1 MKPKKISTKLALY
14 SILVLLALNLISA
27 FFMGIS
33 TARSMNQKQDAYLKQ
48 TADSS
53 AQQVAQYI
61 ETYVGITETLARGG
75 QFKSVVTVE
84 GAISAAPDF
93 NGLVDTMQATMEAYP
108 DILGMGFG
116 SMSSQ
121 EYNAATVRSV
131 AGAVQPFAHRY
142 HHYVPVPVA
151 DDFV

>member
-53 AQQVAQYI
+53 A
-61 ETYVGITETLARGG
+61 
-75 QFKSVVTVE
+75 S
-84 GAISAAPDF
+84 
-93 NGLVDTMQATMEAYP
+93 
-108 DILGMGFG
+108 
-116 SMSSQ
+116 
-121 EYNAATVRSV
+121 
-131 AGAVQPFAHRY
+131 
-142 HHYVPVPVA
+142 
-151 DDFV
+151 